1 MSNIRVGD
9 WVEVRSKEEIL
20 ATLDRSG
27 RLDGMPFSSQ
37 MLRYCGKRFRVYKS
51 AHKTCDPIYSMASR
65 RVADGVHLN
74 LRCDGLAY
82 GGCQVGCLLFWKRAW
97 LKPLGPDG
105 NVALGECSGSA
116 GAPRTK
122 ALCAEEDVV
131 KSTRVQ
137 DGREGADIRY
147 VCQATELPKFST
159 HLPWWYPG
167 QYVEDY
173 RSGNTTLGAMA
184 RGAFYATFVRYP
196 TRLLPFRV
204 IYNVLLAFIGGKPSP
219 VNWGHIPV
227 GQPQPNANL
236 NLEAGDLVRIKS
248 HAEILK
254 TLDRR
259 NKNRGLFFDVE
270 MVPFCG
276 GIYRVRTLLERF
288 IDENTGKMRSLKTR
302 AVILE
307 GVFCGS
313 HFSKR
318 RMYCPRGLHS
328 WWREV
333 WLERVEEKEVAAS
346 GGNCAVRGLQ
356 AGARAKVAALR
367 RSTLLP
373 RDV

>member
-1 MSNIRVGD
+1 
-9 WVEVRSKEEIL
+9 
-20 ATLDRSG
+20 
-27 RLDGMPFSSQ
+27 
-37 MLRYCGKRFRVYKS
+37 
-51 AHKTCDPIYSMASR
+51 
-65 RVADGVHLN
+65 
-74 LRCDGLAY
+74 
-82 GGCQVGCLLFWKRAW
+82 
-97 LKPLGPDG
+97 
-105 NVALGECSGSA
+105 
-116 GAPRTK
+116 
-122 ALCAEEDVV
+122 
-131 KSTRVQ
+131 
-137 DGREGADIRY
+137 
-147 VCQATELPKFST
+147 
-159 HLPWWYPG
+159 
-167 QYVEDY
+167 
-173 RSGNTTLGAMA
+173 
-184 RGAFYATFVRYP
+184 
-196 TRLLPFRV
+196 
-204 IYNVLLAFIGGKPSP
+204 
-219 VNWGHIPV
+219 
-227 GQPQPNANL
+227 
-236 NLEAGDLVRIKS
+236 
-248 HAEILK
+248 
-254 TLDRR
+254 
-259 NKNRGLFFDVE
+259 